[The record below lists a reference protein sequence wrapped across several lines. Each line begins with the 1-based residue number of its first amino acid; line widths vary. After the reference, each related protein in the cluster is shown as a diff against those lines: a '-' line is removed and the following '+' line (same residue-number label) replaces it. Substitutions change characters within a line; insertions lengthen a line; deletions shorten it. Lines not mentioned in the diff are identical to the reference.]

1 MDLIVHCSI
10 NNNVIISYE
19 KGSVSKKYIF
29 NALEIS
35 DLSHLDIVQ
44 ALIWLKTCLSFYSS
58 TIINIFTTYTN
69 GT

>member
-44 ALIWLKTCLSFYSS
+44 ALI
-58 TIINIFTTYTN
+58 
-69 GT
+69 